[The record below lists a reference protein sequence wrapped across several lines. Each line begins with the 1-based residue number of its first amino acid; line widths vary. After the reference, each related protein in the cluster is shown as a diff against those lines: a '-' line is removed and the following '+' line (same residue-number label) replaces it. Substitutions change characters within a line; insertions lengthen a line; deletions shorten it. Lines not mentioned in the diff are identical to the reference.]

1 VTGLHLRLRSH
12 TRRRKSGK
20 VCTYYFYD
28 RRPEGL
34 PDLPL
39 GTKYEEALKQWEEL
53 HNRQPRIAGTLLEA
67 FEAWETD
74 AVDGL
79 PSYANKTTRKGYSTN
94 LRRLKPV
101 FGESTWGDIQLPDLR
116 AYLKARTAKTQGNR
130 ELSLLSLI
138 WNWSRLEGYTHLPWP
153 AAGLERSGWKN
164 PESARKVEVTD
175 EAFAAV
181 YAQGDQVLRD
191 CMDIAT
197 ATAMRLTDCRTVLLP
212 KGDRLRLD
220 ASKTGK
226 TADFDVSLSE
236 VLPGVIERRRQVKAS
251 HLMLLSTPTG
261 RPVSE
266 RMLTDRWDAARS
278 AACDALRADG
288 SEVAVALAATIA
300 TMYLRD
306 MRKRASDL
314 ADSDDAAAE
323 LLQHSDKRL
332 TRRHYRTRAPLL
344 KTVR

>member
-1 VTGLHLRLRSH
+1 VTGLHPRLRSH
-12 TRRRKSGK
+12 TRRRKNGK
-20 VCTYYFYD
+20 VTTYYFYD
-28 RRPEGL
+28 RRPESL
-34 PDLPL
+34 PDVPL
-39 GTKYEEALKQWEEL
+39 GTKYDEALRQWEEL
-53 HNRQPRIAGTLLEA
+53 HTRQPRIAGTLMEA
-67 FEAWETD
+67 FEAWEQDKT
-74 AVDGL
+74 DGL
-79 PSYANKTTRKGYSTN
+79 PSYTNQKTKTGYAKN

-101 FGESTWGDIQLPDLR
+101 FGESTWGDIGLPDLR

-130 ELSLLSLI
+130 ELSLLSII
-138 WNWSRLEGYTHLPWP
+138 WNWARLEGYTQQPWP

-164 PESARKVEVTD
+164 PETPRKVEVTD
-175 EAFAAV
+175 AAFAAV
-181 YAQGDQVLRD
+181 YAQADQVLRD

-197 ATAMRLTDCRTVLLP
+197 ATGMRLTDCRTILLP

-220 ASKTGK
+220 ANKTGK
-226 TADFDVSLSE
+226 QADFDLSLS
-236 VLPGVIERRRQVKAS
+236 VLPGLIERRRGIKAD

-266 RMLTDRWDAARS
+266 RMLTDRWDAARA
-278 AACDALRADG
+278 AACDALRTEGTPQALD
-288 SEVAVALAATIA
+288 LAAQIA

-332 TRRHYRTRAPLL
+332 TRKHYRTRVPLL